1 MALKSSNK
9 KGKRFYKVLSVFLLI
24 IILASLS
31 WFIYGPFWKIN
42 KVDVLNAKH
51 TDVNLLKADLDS
63 FLKQRSLFIIPND
76 HIILLS
82 KKKIENYILNKYPSV
97 EEVSVDKTFDKEII
111 IKIKDRKA
119 TGVWCDQKCF
129 FFDDEGILF
138 KKSFDFT
145 GAIFAVW
152 SIKEDTKSLNFYDK
166 VPCLNMCVEEDFVS
180 FLSNNKV
187 KKVLIDGENLFMN
200 TEYGFDIK
208 ALNNATTTMRN
219 MNFFLNKY
227 EESLNVLDYVDI
239 RFMDKI
245 FYKMR

>member
-1 MALKSSNK
+1 MALKSSSK
-9 KGKRFYKVLSVFLLI
+9 KGKTLYKILSVIFTIVVLSLTLWV
-24 IILASLS
+24 
-31 WFIYGPFWKIN
+31 IYANVWKIK

-51 TDVNLLKADLDS
+51 TDVNQLKADIDS
-63 FLKQRSLFIIPND
+63 FLSKKQLFIIPND
-76 HIILLS
+76 HILFLS
-82 KKKIENYILNKYPSV
+82 KKKLKNFILNTYPSV
-97 EEVSVDKTFDKEII
+97 EEVYIDKNFEKEIV

-119 TGVWCDQKCF
+119 TGVWCDQNCF

-138 KKSFDFT
+138 KKSFEFT
-145 GAIFAVW
+145 GAVFTVW
-152 SIKEDTKSLNFYDK
+152 GIKDNTQSLNFYDK
-166 VPCLNMCVEEDFVS
+166 VPCLNMCIEDDFVS
-180 FLSNNKV
+180 FLSKNKI
-187 KKVLIDGENLFMN
+187 KKVLIDGEELAMN

-227 EESLNVLDYVDI
+227 EENLNALDYVDI